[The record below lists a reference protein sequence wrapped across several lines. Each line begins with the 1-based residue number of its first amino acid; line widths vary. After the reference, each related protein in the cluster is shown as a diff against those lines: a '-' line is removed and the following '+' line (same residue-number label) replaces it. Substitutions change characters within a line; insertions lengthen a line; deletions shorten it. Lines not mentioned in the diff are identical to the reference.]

1 MPPGEKLER
10 TAPAKGLRVR
20 VLKGCARTHQYL
32 VYVYRESML
41 RAVLTDET
49 VQGFLRQEGYHLR
62 QNGRLHGLAHPAFA
76 QTVLLGR
83 IPA

>member
-1 MPPGEKLER
+1 M
-10 TAPAKGLRVR
+10 
-20 VLKGCARTHQYL
+20 LKGCARTHQYL

-49 VQGFLRQEGYHLR
+49 VQGFLRQEGYHLPAER
-62 QNGRLHGLAHPAFA
+62 ADCTAWLTPAFA